1 MHASAMKNGDRFFKT
16 YVQGMTSPQ
25 VVEIGAR
32 NVNGSLRAIAP
43 SHVRYIGVD
52 LAEAPGVDVVLADP
66 YKLPF
71 ADESIDVVLSSSCF
85 EHSEFF
91 WESFIEIQRVLK
103 SDGLLY
109 MNVPSN
115 GDFHRYPVDCWR
127 FYPDSGLALARWAR
141 QKGYKTALLESYVGW
156 QDLDI
161 WNDQVCVY
169 VKDEAQA
176 HRYPGRITS
185 QFHQFSNGLSYPQ
198 LDRYLNPQTRSQDQ
212 RRAAWWHAGQ
222 RVLRATKRAL
232 GRG

>member
-1 MHASAMKNGDRFFKT
+1 MKNGARFFNT
-16 YVQGMTSPQ
+16 YVQGMASPQ

-43 SHVRYIGVD
+43 AHARYLGVD
-52 LAEAPGVDVVLADP
+52 LEAAPGVDVVLADP

-71 ADESIDVVLSSSCF
+71 PDESVDVVLSSSCF

-91 WESFIEIQRVLK
+91 WESFLEIQRVLK
-103 SDGLLY
+103 PEGLLY

-127 FYPDSGLALARWAR
+127 FYPDSGLALAKWAR
-141 QKGYKTALLESYVGW
+141 QKGFRTTLLESYVGH

-161 WNDQVCVY
+161 WNDQVCIY
-169 VKDEAQA
+169 VKDEAHA
-176 HRYPGRITS
+176 HRYPARITAE
-185 QFHQFSNGLSYPQ
+185 FRQFSNGLSYPQ
-198 LDRYLNPQTRSQDQ
+198 LDSYLNPQTRSQDQ

-222 RVLRATKRAL
+222 RMMRAARRAM